1 MKRKDLH
8 AFLNSI
14 IMGNCVIVE
23 FMYYEFTYNV
33 HIMHVYIFH
42 FDNVNVAE
50 SNYIDLKVNL
60 KFY

>member
-1 MKRKDLH
+1 MH

-14 IMGNCVIVE
+14 IITNCITVE
-23 FMYYEFTYNV
+23 FMYYELTYNV
-33 HIMHVYIFH
+33 RIMHVCTFH

>member
-1 MKRKDLH
+1 
-8 AFLNSI
+8 
-14 IMGNCVIVE
+14 MGNCVIVE

>member
-1 MKRKDLH
+1 
-8 AFLNSI
+8 
-14 IMGNCVIVE
+14 
-23 FMYYEFTYNV
+23 MYYEFTYNV

-42 FDNVNVAE
+42 FDNVAE

>member
-1 MKRKDLH
+1 MY

-14 IMGNCVIVE
+14 IITNCITVE
-23 FMYYEFTYNV
+23 FMYYELTYNV
-33 HIMHVYIFH
+33 RIMHVCTFH